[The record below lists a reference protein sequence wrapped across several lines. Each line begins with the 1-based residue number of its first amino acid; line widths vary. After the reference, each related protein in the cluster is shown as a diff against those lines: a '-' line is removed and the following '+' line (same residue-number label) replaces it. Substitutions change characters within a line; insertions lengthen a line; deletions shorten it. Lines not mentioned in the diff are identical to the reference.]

1 MRFSME
7 VLRRSVIF
15 RGMGKGIGLGMCLY
29 GADGL
34 AKKGKKFNEILEF
47 YYPGINIK

>member
-1 MRFSME
+1 ME

-15 RGMGKGIGLGMCLY
+15 RGMGEGLGVGMCLY

-34 AKKGKKFNEILEF
+34 AKKGWNYKDILKF
-47 YYPGINIK
+47 YYKDITIK